1 MEELTP
7 QWEAV
12 FERTDGVDIEAYI
25 RNKIPDALSRILL
38 NVSCDLLTPVDIG
51 YGLVP
56 VKNQDGSGQVVL
68 PDDVLRITS
77 FKMKGWIRPVTRFI
91 DQFLPSCELQYNL
104 YTRGGSSKPVCV
116 LGKNDIG
123 QVVIDYYSLSPSV
136 PEHEIEYIRGVLV
149 PDKSADSFDINP
161 LLVSPVCYLCAA
173 LVYEIL
179 ARPDMAAIMMQRSV
193 Y

>member
-77 FKMKGWIRPVTRFI
+77 FKMKGWNRPVTRFI
-91 DQFLPSCELQYNL
+91 DQFL
-104 YTRGGSSKPVCV
+104 
-116 LGKNDIG
+116 
-123 QVVIDYYSLSPSV
+123 SLI
-136 PEHEIEYIRGVLV
+136 HI
-149 PDKSADSFDINP
+149 
-161 LLVSPVCYLCAA
+161 
-173 LVYEIL
+173 
-179 ARPDMAAIMMQRSV
+179 
-193 Y
+193 